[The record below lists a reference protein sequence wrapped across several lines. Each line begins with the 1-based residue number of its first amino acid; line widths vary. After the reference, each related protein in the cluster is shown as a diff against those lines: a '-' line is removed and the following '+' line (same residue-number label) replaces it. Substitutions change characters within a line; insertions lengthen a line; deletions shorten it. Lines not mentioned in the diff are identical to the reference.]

1 MTTFDWKILQI
12 SAVNGDL
19 KSVSYL
25 VTAKDD
31 QHEVKSQGNAEIQG
45 KITLPF
51 ANVRE
56 ADILACLREMY
67 MQDEPNS
74 LKSRLQE
81 QLDYLKNDVNTDLPW
96 QNQVFSVKF

>member
-1 MTTFDWKILQI
+1 MTTFDWKILKI
-12 SAVNGDL
+12 SAVNSDL
-19 KSVSYL
+19 KSANYL
-25 VTAKDD
+25 VTAKEGD
-31 QHEVKSQGNAEIQG
+31 HEVQSQGHADIEG
-45 KITLPF
+45 KISLPF